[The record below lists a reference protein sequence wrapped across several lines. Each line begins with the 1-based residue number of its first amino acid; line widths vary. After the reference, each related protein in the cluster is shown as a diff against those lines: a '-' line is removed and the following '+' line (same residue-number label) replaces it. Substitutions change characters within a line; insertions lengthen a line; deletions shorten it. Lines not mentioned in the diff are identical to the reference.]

1 MSLEFRRSLGMQQT
15 VRLLGDLGERYGA
28 EHEYFNLKSP
38 AEAIKLLCINKPEF
52 MQELC
57 EAHEH
62 GIGYRVIQAG
72 TDLDYPD
79 LKLPLG
85 SHDLIVT
92 PVVTGSG
99 GGGGVGK
106 ILAGV
111 GLVAFAILTAGAGA
125 GFLGLGAG
133 FGAGGAGLLGA
144 TVAGFSTAVGAIGAS
159 LILGGVSQMIA
170 PQPVVPNLR
179 GAFAGNRFLS
189 AEATSTDG
197 PQSVT
202 RGTDGRQSYA
212 YTGAANTVGAGA
224 VIPVAYGEIL
234 SGSHLLSATV
244 EVADDSDPLKT
255 AIKTPGPETI
265 TIGGEAI
272 TSGSFQ
278 SASGVQVRRTNTN
291 FAGNNDII
299 KQKRTHINLTPGTLV
314 SGFTGQLNERSGER
328 RQFDFVF
335 SLLNGL
341 HEPVSGAGSTL
352 VDAFFTYRLTVFG
365 NFTEGPNQVLG
376 SSQATVQGLLLAG
389 QTYKWMHRV
398 EHGDGSGLEAVF
410 PQVEIIEA
418 RALAGQTLFWQSY
431 GYSLFNR
438 YG

>member
-1 MSLEFRRSLGMQQT
+1 MSLEFRRSSGMQQT

-79 LKLPLG
+79 LGLPLG

-99 GGGGVGK
+99 GGGGVGR

-111 GLVAFAILTAGAGA
+111 GLVAAAIVLGPAAGGFIGLGLGLGSAAGAGII
-125 GFLGLGAG
+125 GGLA
-133 FGAGGAGLLGA
+133 A
-144 TVAGFSTAVGAIGAS
+144 TAVGAIGAS
-159 LILGGVSQMIA
+159 LVLGGISEIIA
-170 PQPVVPNLR
+170 PQPVIPNLR
-179 GAFAGNRFLS
+179 GSFASNRFLS
-189 AEATSTDG
+189 AESTSTDG

-202 RGTDGRQSYA
+202 RGLDGRQSYA
-212 YTGAANTVGAGA
+212 YTGAANTVGVGA
-224 VIPVAYGEIL
+224 VIPVAYGEVL

-255 AIKTPGPETI
+255 AIKEPGQETI
-265 TIGGEAI
+265 LVGGEVLNF
-272 TSGSFQ
+272 GSFQ
-278 SASGVQVRRTNTN
+278 SASGVEVRRTRTN
-291 FAGNNDII
+291 YSGNVSRV
-299 KQKRTHINLTPGTLV
+299 KQKRAHINLK
-314 SGFTGQLNERSGER
+314 SGASSSGISSQIDERSGAREKCSY
-328 RQFDFVF
+328 VF
-335 SLLNGL
+335 SLVNGL

-352 VDAFFTYRLTVFG
+352 VYSFFTYRLTIFG
-365 NFTEGPNQVLG
+365 NFESGADQVIG

-389 QTYKWMHRV
+389 QTYKWMHRMS
-398 EHGDGSGLEAVF
+398 HGDAGNLNKVF
-410 PQVEIIEA
+410 PEVEIIEA
-418 RALAGQTLFWQSY
+418 RALSGQTLFWQSY
-431 GYSLFNR
+431 GYEQFER
-438 YG
+438 YD

>member
-1 MSLEFRRSLGMQQT
+1 MQQT

-79 LKLPLG
+79 LGLPLG

-99 GGGGVGK
+99 GGGGIGR

-111 GLVAFAILTAGAGA
+111 GLVAAAI
-125 GFLGLGAG
+125 FLGPI
-133 FGAGGAGLLGA
+133 
-144 TVAGFSTAVGAIGAS
+144 GFSAIGLSAPLLAAGTGIATAVGAIGAS
-159 LILGGVSQMIA
+159 LILGGVSEMIA
-170 PQPVVPNLR
+170 PQPVIPNL
-179 GAFAGNRFLS
+179 GGMFARNRFLS
-189 AEATSTDG
+189 AESTSTDG

-212 YTGAANTVGAGA
+212 YTGAANTVGVGA
-224 VIPVAYGEIL
+224 VIPVAYGEVL

-244 EVADDSDPLKT
+244 EVADDSDPLKS
-255 AIKTPGPETI
+255 AIKAPGPQTI
-265 TIGGEAI
+265 LVGGEVLNF
-272 TSGSFQ
+272 GSFQ
-278 SASGVQVRRTNTN
+278 SASGVEVRRTGTN
-291 FAGNNDII
+291 YNGNVSRV
-299 KQKRTHINLTPGTLV
+299 KQKRAHINLI
-314 SGFTGQLNERSGER
+314 SGASSSAKSSQIDERSGAREK
-328 RQFDFVF
+328 FDFVF
-335 SLLNGL
+335 SLVNGL

-352 VDAFFTYRLTVFG
+352 VDAFFTYRLTIVG
-365 NFTEGPNQVLG
+365 NFESGPDQVIG
-376 SSQATVQGLLLAG
+376 SSQATVQGLLLANQG
-389 QTYKWMHRV
+389 YKWMHRMS
-398 EHGDGSGLEAVF
+398 HGDASNLNKVYPE
-410 PQVEIIEA
+410 VEIIEA
-418 RALAGQTLFWQSY
+418 RALSGQTLFWQSY
-431 GYSLFNR
+431 GYEQFER
-438 YG
+438 YD

>member
-1 MSLEFRRSLGMQQT
+1 MQQT

-79 LKLPLG
+79 LELPLG

-92 PVVTGSG
+92 PVVAGS

-111 GLVAFAILTAGAGA
+111 GLIAASFLLPGAGLFGATSLFGAGA
-125 GFLGLGAG
+125 V
-133 FGAGGAGLLGA
+133 AGGIGTALGTA
-144 TVAGFSTAVGAIGAS
+144 FSAIGAS
-159 LILGGVSQMIA
+159 LILGGVSEIIA
-170 PQPVVPNLR
+170 PQPVIPNLR
-179 GAFAGNRFLS
+179 GSFASNRFLS
-189 AEATSTDG
+189 AESTSTDG

-202 RGTDGRQSYA
+202 RGLDGRQSYA
-212 YTGAANTVGAGA
+212 YTGAANTVGVGA
-224 VIPVAYGEIL
+224 VIPVAYGEVL

-255 AIKTPGPETI
+255 AIKEPGQETVLV
-265 TIGGEAI
+265 GGEVLNF
-272 TSGSFQ
+272 GSFQ
-278 SASGVQVRRTNTN
+278 SASGVEVRRTGTN
-291 FAGNNDII
+291 YNGNVSRV
-299 KQKRTHINLTPGTLV
+299 KQKRAHINLI
-314 SGFTGQLNERSGER
+314 SGASSSGISSQIDERSGAREK
-328 RQFDFVF
+328 FDFVF
-335 SLLNGL
+335 SLVNGL

-352 VDAFFTYRLTVFG
+352 VDAFFTYRLTLVG
-365 NFTEGPNQVLG
+365 NFESGPDQVIG
-376 SSQATVQGLLLAG
+376 SSQATVQGLLLANQG
-389 QTYKWMHRV
+389 YKWMHRMS
-398 EHGDGSGLEAVF
+398 HGDAGNLNKVYPE
-410 PQVEIIEA
+410 VEIIEA
-418 RALAGQTLFWQSY
+418 RALSGQTLFWQSY
-431 GYSLFNR
+431 GYEQLER
-438 YG
+438 YD

>member
-1 MSLEFRRSLGMQQT
+1 MQQT

-28 EHEYFNLKSP
+28 EHEYYNLKSP

-79 LKLPLG
+79 LELPLG

-99 GGGGVGK
+99 GGGGVGR

-111 GLVAFAILTAGAGA
+111 GLIAAS
-125 GFLGLGAG
+125 FLLP
-133 FGAGGAGLLGA
+133 GAGLFGA
-144 TVAGFSTAVGAIGAS
+144 TSLFGASAVAGGIGTALGTAFSAIGAS
-159 LILGGVSQMIA
+159 LILGGVSEIIA
-170 PQPVVPNLR
+170 PQPVIPNLR
-179 GAFAGNRFLS
+179 GSFASNRFLS
-189 AEATSTDG
+189 AESTSTDG

-212 YTGAANTVGAGA
+212 YTGAANTVGVGA
-224 VIPVAYGEIL
+224 VIPVAYGEVL

-255 AIKTPGPETI
+255 AIKAPGPQTI
-265 TIGGEAI
+265 LVGGEVLNF
-272 TSGSFQ
+272 GKFL
-278 SASGVQVRRTNTN
+278 SASGVDVRRTGTN
-291 FAGNNDII
+291 YNGNVSRV
-299 KQKRTHINLTPGTLV
+299 KQKRAHINLI
-314 SGFTGQLNERSGER
+314 SGASSSAKSSQIDERSGAREK
-328 RQFDFVF
+328 FDFVF
-335 SLLNGL
+335 SLVNGL

-352 VDAFFTYRLTVFG
+352 VDAFFTYRLTIIG
-365 NFTEGPNQVLG
+365 NFESGPDQVIG
-376 SSQATVQGLLLAG
+376 SSQATVQGLLLANQG
-389 QTYKWMHRV
+389 YKWMHRMA
-398 EHGDGSGLEAVF
+398 HGDAGNLEKVY
-410 PQVEIIEA
+410 PEVEIIEA
-418 RALAGQTLFWQSY
+418 RALSGQTLFWQSY
-431 GYSLFNR
+431 GYEQFER
-438 YG
+438 YD

>member
-1 MSLEFRRSLGMQQT
+1 MQQT

-79 LKLPLG
+79 LALPLG

-99 GGGGVGK
+99 GGGGVGR

-111 GLVAFAILTAGAGA
+111 GLVAAAI
-125 GFLGLGAG
+125 FLGPI
-133 FGAGGAGLLGA
+133 
-144 TVAGFSTAVGAIGAS
+144 GFSAIGLSAPLLAAGTGIATAVGAIGAS
-159 LILGGVSQMIA
+159 LILGGVSEIIA
-170 PQPVVPNLR
+170 PQPVIPNLR
-179 GAFAGNRFLS
+179 GSFASNRFLS
-189 AEATSTDG
+189 AESTSTDG

-202 RGTDGRQSYA
+202 RGLDGRQSYA
-212 YTGAANTVGAGA
+212 YTGAANTVGVGA
-224 VIPVAYGEIL
+224 VIPVAYGEVL

-255 AIKTPGPETI
+255 AIKAPGPQTI
-265 TIGGEAI
+265 LIGGEVLNF
-272 TSGSFQ
+272 GSFQ
-278 SASGVQVRRTNTN
+278 SASGVDVRRTNNT
-291 FAGNNDII
+291 FSADVSRV
-299 KQKRTHINLTPGTLV
+299 KQKRAHISLV
-314 SGFTGQLNERSGER
+314 SGATSSAKSKQVDERSGAR
-328 RQFDFVF
+328 DSFDFVF
-335 SLLNGL
+335 SLVNGL
-341 HEPVSGAGSTL
+341 NEPVSGAGSTL
-352 VDAFFTYRLTVFG
+352 VDAFFTYRLTIFG
-365 NFTEGPNQVLG
+365 NFESGADQVIG

-389 QTYKWMHRV
+389 QAYKWMHRMS
-398 EHGDGSGLEAVF
+398 HGDQSNLNKVYPE
-410 PQVEIIEA
+410 VEIIEA
-418 RALAGQTLFWQSY
+418 RASSGQTLFWQSY
-431 GYSLFNR
+431 GYEQFER

>member
-1 MSLEFRRSLGMQQT
+1 MQQT

-28 EHEYFNLKSP
+28 EHKYFNLKSP

-79 LKLPLG
+79 LGLPLG

-133 FGAGGAGLLGA
+133 LTAGAFTLGA
-144 TVAGFSTAVGAIGAS
+144 AASTANGAIGAS
-159 LILGGVSQMIA
+159 LILGGVSEILA
-170 PQPVVPNLR
+170 PQPIIPNLR
-179 GAFAGNRFLS
+179 GSFASNRFLS
-189 AEATSTDG
+189 AESTSTDG

-202 RGTDGRQSYA
+202 RGLDGRQSYA
-212 YTGAANTVGAGA
+212 YTGAANTVGVGA
-224 VIPVAYGEIL
+224 VIPVAYGEVL

-255 AIKTPGPETI
+255 AIKTPGQQTVLV
-265 TIGGEAI
+265 GGEVLNF
-272 TSGSFQ
+272 GSFQ
-278 SASGVQVRRTNTN
+278 SASGVEVRRTGTN
-291 FAGNNDII
+291 YNGNVSRV
-299 KQKRTHINLTPGTLV
+299 KQKRAHINLI
-314 SGFTGQLNERSGER
+314 SGASSSGISSQIDERSGAREK
-328 RQFDFVF
+328 FDFVF
-335 SLLNGL
+335 SLVKGL

-352 VDAFFTYRLTVFG
+352 VDAFFTYRLTIHG
-365 NFTEGPNQVLG
+365 NFESGPDQVIG
-376 SSQATVQGLLLAG
+376 SSQATVQCLLLANQG
-389 QTYKWMHRV
+389 YKWMHRMS
-398 EHGDGSGLEAVF
+398 HGDAGNLNKVYPE
-410 PQVEIIEA
+410 VEIIEA
-418 RALAGQTLFWQSY
+418 RALSGQTLFWQSY
-431 GYSLFNR
+431 GYEQFER
-438 YG
+438 YD